1 MMMWWVAVVTDGI
14 IRGAQPRK
22 LATVHENPDHL
33 RPCASDRL
41 CRDIMNSSIDSR
53 VKDRMPVID
62 ALKALASQL
71 IVLHHLA
78 FYGPLSNA
86 VNTVAPTLIGW
97 FYDYG
102 RMAVQVFLVVAGFLA
117 PRSFALASKAGS
129 AWPLAAIGRRYWRLA
144 MPYLAALALAIA
156 CAAIARSW
164 MQHDSIPHAPTLPQL
179 VAHILMVQDI
189 LDYDSLSAGVWYVA
203 IDFQLFVLM
212 DVVIWL
218 GQRLGPSCGGSAR
231 AIIVLVLLLASAS
244 LLYFNRQERWDS
256 WGHYF
261 FGAYALGA
269 LAFWA
274 SSRERSPLWLVAL
287 SVAGIAVLV
296 VDFRLRICVALAT
309 ALLLG
314 ITRRIDS
321 HPRALPK
328 SVAYLGRI
336 SYSVFLL
343 HFPVCLLVN
352 AAIHRIAPDDPAAGV
367 MGMLLAWAASNGAGA
382 LFYHY
387 VENPIAY
394 GRYRLAA
401 RSR

>member
-1 MMMWWVAVVTDGI
+1 
-14 IRGAQPRK
+14 
-22 LATVHENPDHL
+22 
-33 RPCASDRL
+33 
-41 CRDIMNSSIDSR
+41 MNSSIDSR
-53 VKDRMPVID
+53 IADKMPVID

-78 FYGPLSNA
+78 FYGPLSDA

-144 MPYLAALALAIA
+144 MPYLAALALATA
-156 CAAIARSW
+156 CAAIARTW
-164 MQHDSIPHAPTLPQL
+164 MQHDSIPHAPTVPQL

-212 DVVIWL
+212 AVAIWL
-218 GQRLGPSCGGSAR
+218 GQRLGSVFGESTHIAV
-231 AIIVLVLLLASAS
+231 VLVSLLALAS
-244 LLYFNRQERWDS
+244 LLYFNRHERWDS
-256 WGHYF
+256 WGMYF

-274 SSRERSPLWLVAL
+274 SARERSSLWLVAL
-287 SVAGIAVLV
+287 SVTGIAVLV
-296 VDFRLRICVALAT
+296 FDFRLRICVALST

-314 ITRRIDS
+314 ITRRLDMP
-321 HPRALPK
+321 PRTLPG
-328 SVAYLGRI
+328 SVVYLGRI

-352 AAIHRIAPDDPAAGV
+352 AAIHHIAPDGPAAAV
-367 MGMLLAWAASNGAGA
+367 AGMLLAWAASSGAGA
-382 LFYHY
+382 LFYRY

-394 GRYRLAA
+394 GRFSLAT

>member
-1 MMMWWVAVVTDGI
+1 M
-14 IRGAQPRK
+14 R
-22 LATVHENPDHL
+22 
-33 RPCASDRL
+33 
-41 CRDIMNSSIDSR
+41 
-53 VKDRMPVID
+53 
-62 ALKALASQL
+62 
-71 IVLHHLA
+71 
-78 FYGPLSNA
+78 
-86 VNTVAPTLIGW
+86 
-97 FYDYG
+97 
-102 RMAVQVFLVVAGFLA
+102 
-117 PRSFALASKAGS
+117 
-129 AWPLAAIGRRYWRLA
+129 
-144 MPYLAALALAIA
+144 
-156 CAAIARSW
+156 
-164 MQHDSIPHAPTLPQL
+164 HDSIPHAPTLPQL

-212 DVVIWL
+212 AVVIWL
-218 GQRLGPSCGGSAR
+218 GQRIGPACGGSAR
-231 AIIVLVLLLASAS
+231 VSIVLVLLLASAS

-256 WGHYF
+256 WGLYF

-314 ITRRIDS
+314 ITRRIDI

-382 LFYHY
+382 LFYRY